1 MSLAYTFSTQILCGA
16 GSAAGTASG
25 GHMAKITLLADFRR
39 KKGGC
44 ASSVGDRDIERPCIA
59 KQDIWRR
66 DFSTLDGII
75 YGLLKVREI
84 LGFQLHYYEEW
95 KHYLLQMLDVSYN
108 TAGIERARLLG
119 DVVADFKNFLIE
131 ETTPENKEDMA
142 LVVLV
147 LELIEKSSALRLDP
161 SGRTQ

>member
-1 MSLAYTFSTQILCGA
+1 MARITSLAEFKRKRGDCTLPPID
-16 GSAAGTASG
+16 G
-25 GHMAKITLLADFRR
+25 GDL
-39 KKGGC
+39 
-44 ASSVGDRDIERPCIA
+44 ERPCIV

-75 YGLLKVREI
+75 YGLLKIREI

-95 KHYLLQMLDVSYN
+95 KHYLLQMLDVAYN
-108 TAGIERARLLG
+108 TAGRERARLLG
-119 DVVADFKNFLIE
+119 DVVADFKHFLIQ

-147 LELIEKSSALRLDP
+147 LELIEKSSALRQDP
-161 SGRTQ
+161 TARP